1 MAEQKEENVALHK
14 ILEKVSQ
21 ETEVQRQNV
30 A

>member
-1 MAEQKEENVALHK
+1 MAEQKEENVALQK